1 MRQLLNLLT
10 PWKAAFRHLVLS
22 MTVMLLAIGLFA
34 TPASATGVYE
44 IPPLAPDTWVLDKAE
59 ILSRITEGKITSDLK
74 QLAQQT
80 GYEVRIVSIHR
91 LDYEETAQSFADQL
105 FEKWF
110 PTPDAQAN
118 QVLLVID
125 NVTDN
130 TGIRTGAEVKSVMPD
145 AIAESVAHETVLVPL
160 KEGNKYNQAFTD
172 ASDRLVAVLSGQP
185 DPGPPVVKDNVQ
197 VEGTFATPE
206 DTKSSNATAWVIGIL
221 AVATIVPMVTYY
233 WYVR

>member
-10 PWKAAFRHLVLS
+10 PWKAAFRHLTLSISVIVLTIS
-22 MTVMLLAIGLFA
+22 LFA
-34 TPASATGVYE
+34 TPAYATGVYE
-44 IPPLAPDTWVLDKAE
+44 IPVLTPDTWVLDKAE
-59 ILSRITEGKITSDLK
+59 ILSRISEGKISSDLK
-74 QLAQQT
+74 QLAEQT

-91 LDYEETAQSFADQL
+91 LDYDETAQSFADQL

-110 PTPDAQAN
+110 PTPEAQAN

-130 TGIRTGAEVKSVMPD
+130 TGIRTGTQVKSVMSD

-172 ASDRLVAVLSGQP
+172 ASDRLVAVLSGNP
-185 DPGPPVVKDNVQ
+185 DPGPPAVKDNIQ

-206 DTKSSNATAWVIGIL
+206 ETKSSNATAWVIGIL
-221 AVATIVPMVTYY
+221 TVATVVPMVTYY

>member
-10 PWKAAFRHLVLS
+10 SWKAAFRYLALS
-22 MTVMLLAIGLFA
+22 IAVILLTIGLLA
-34 TPASATGVYE
+34 TPAYATGVYE
-44 IPPLAPDTWVLDKAE
+44 IPPLTPDTWVLDKAE
-59 ILSRITEGKITSDLK
+59 ILSRISEGKISSDLK
-74 QLAQQT
+74 QLAEQT
-80 GYEVRIVSIHR
+80 GYEARIVSIHR

-110 PTPDAQAN
+110 PTPEAQAN

-130 TGIRTGAEVKSVMPD
+130 TGIRTGSQVKSVMSD
-145 AIAESVAHETVLVPL
+145 EIAESIAHETVLVPL

-172 ASDRLVAVLSGQP
+172 ASDRLVAVLSGNP
-185 DPGPPVVKDNVQ
+185 DPGPPALKDNVQ

-206 DTKSSNATAWVIGIL
+206 ETKSSNATAWVIGIL
-221 AVATIVPMVTYY
+221 AIATIVPMVTYY